1 MTTDAVL
8 QAEPVLAD
16 LAEQF
21 AQWRQT
27 RQGHEPIPPRLWSQ
41 AVALTGYCQLVE
53 LQTQLTRDER
63 WLRGLSRLLDARHR
77 LPGDEGLR
85 TDRPGVGGGQEMPTE
100 AKPMVDGSVGRQE
113 PLSLPSGFKPAP
125 LPLLLAGR
133 LMGEFGPVI

>member
-41 AVALTGYCQLVE
+41 AVALTALLPYSQVAK
-53 LQTQLTRDER
+53 R
-63 WLRGLSRLLDARHR
+63 LRLS
-77 LPGDEGLR
+77 P
-85 TDRPGVGGGQEMPTE
+85 TDLKKRCLARPGMAPAE
-100 AKPMVDGSVGRQE
+100 ATP
-113 PLSLPSGFKPAP
+113 PAP
-125 LPLLLAGR
+125 TFVEVTGVALRAERASNGLLIEVERPDGARLRVQATTALPLMPVLRAFLETAGCCN
-133 LMGEFGPVI
+133 